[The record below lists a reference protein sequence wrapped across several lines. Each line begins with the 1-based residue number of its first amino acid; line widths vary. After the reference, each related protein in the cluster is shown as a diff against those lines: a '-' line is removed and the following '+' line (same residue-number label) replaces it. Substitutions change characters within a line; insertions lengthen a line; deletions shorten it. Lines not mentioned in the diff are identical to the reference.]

1 MAPMADEEAVL
12 QASRAQY
19 CVVAA
24 LGADRLE
31 PLLTPLALLQAATTD
46 PLPPAAASLL
56 PAPLRVTMLMRAG
69 EQLEAD
75 AHEEPVLAF
84 AAYMLAQEIHARHQN
99 HTAALFDMAR
109 EETVGETSRRLMNAT
124 WLAELGAA
132 SETPS
137 QAQPIFVV
145 SVPHGGADVVEALL
159 HAHDAV
165 AAVRVFWLLARGLFF
180 RVV

>member
-1 MAPMADEEAVL
+1 MAPMADEEAAL

-31 PLLTPLALLQAATTD
+31 PLLTPLALVQAASIH

-56 PAPLRVTMLMRAG
+56 PAPLRVTMLMLAG
-69 EQLEAD
+69 ERLEAD
-75 AHEEPVLAF
+75 EHEEPVLAF
-84 AAYMLAQEIHARHQN
+84 AAYMLAQNIHASHQN
-99 HTAALFDMAR
+99 HTAALFDVAR
-109 EETVGETSRRLMNAT
+109 EETVGVTSRRLMNAT
-124 WLAELGAA
+124 WLAELGAP

-137 QAQPIFVV
+137 QAQPIFVI
-145 SVPHGGADVVEALL
+145 SVPYGGADVVEALL

-165 AAVRVFWLLARGLFF
+165 AAVRVLACSPPPPAD
-180 RVV
+180 